1 MIFSTSY
8 NYRERSIFDIKT
20 LIEALRF
27 IIVNTILAFIFL
39 FLTLEEIDWT
49 LFSFRKKPNE
59 IVIDNTS
66 WNIKKNIL
74 SLLKF

>member
-1 MIFSTSY
+1 MASSTAYS
-8 NYRERSIFDIKT
+8 YRERNIVDIKT

-27 IIVNTILAFIFL
+27 LIINAILAFIFL

-49 LFSFRKKPNE
+49 ILSSRENTNY

-66 WNIKKNIL
+66 WNIKNIL